1 MIKTK
6 RGSLSHIV
14 ISTILGHGG
23 FGMFP
28 YFFFPTF
35 WYFLFTIW
43 RNNISIFAK
52 SATRHRHCG
61 NFIWWN
67 PWTWRFVHVI
77 KNKESLLN
85 AYGLTNPGVVICA
98 IMIRIACMLGFKV
111 IPSYF
116 IDFSRGYITGLR
128 EAEQA
133 ICIYKKI
140 LGKYFWAIE
149 LNPSCPNHKE
159 PILTNQG
166 NILAALRAL
175 KQKFPWLHFIIKGSI
190 VYPGEFYSQAEQAGA
205 DTTHVIN
212 TISFDVAVG
221 MGISPYE
228 KSPLGEKTKG
238 GFSGKIIT
246 DAACKYSTG
255 TVIPATTG
263 SLIFGGGIS
272 EWRDTL
278 PYQQKL
284 RSRGDRRNFS
294 FSICTAAKFNF
305 IEAAR
310 FAKNFHPIE
319 Y

>member
-1 MIKTK
+1 
-6 RGSLSHIV
+6 
-14 ISTILGHGG
+14 
-23 FGMFP
+23 MFP
-28 YFFFPTF
+28 YFFFPAF

-43 RNNISIFAK
+43 WNDITVIAK

-67 PWTWRFVHVI
+67 PWTWKFIHTLSG
-77 KNKESLLN
+77 KDGLLN
-85 AYGLTNPGVVICA
+85 AYGLTNPGVVVCA

-116 IDFSRGYITGLR
+116 IDFSRGYMIGLR

-133 ICIYKKI
+133 IRIYKKI
-140 LGKYFWAIE
+140 MGKHFWSIE

-159 PILTNQG
+159 PILINQG

-175 KQKFPWLHFIIKGSI
+175 KQNFPWLHFIIKGSI

-205 DTTHVIN
+205 DTIHVIN
-212 TISFDVAVG
+212 TIPFDVAVG
-221 MGISPYE
+221 MGISPYA

-246 DAACKYSTG
+246 DAACKYTTG
-255 TVIPATTG
+255 TVIPATTQ

-278 PYQQKL
+278 PYQQAL
-284 RSRGDRRNFS
+284 RLRGDTRDFS
-294 FSICTAAKFNF
+294 FSVCTAAKFDF
-305 IEAAR
+305 VGIAK